1 MVAVTEEKVMFTN
14 VIWPSLLVSTME
26 DYLQIYHGP
35 QIRLIILLLR
45 LSAFKKT
52 LCFPEQRKSILIS
65 AIIYIKHT
73 WRIMENP
80 YLHDC
85 SLKKFH
91 FQAKRK
97 KKKRDAVKKKSSQ
110 VFKYQQN
117 KLKTRNLNIQLIIS
131 LQQEEQIFRL
141 LRSNIPE
148 KQMKHSPLAIHGT
161 IWKLGKWRGMQ

>member
-1 MVAVTEEKVMFTN
+1 
-14 VIWPSLLVSTME
+14 ME
-26 DYLQIYHGP
+26 
-35 QIRLIILLLR
+35 
-45 LSAFKKT
+45 S
-52 LCFPEQRKSILIS
+52 
-65 AIIYIKHT
+65 
-73 WRIMENP
+73 P

-91 FQAKRK
+91 FQAKR

-161 IWKLGKWRGMQ
+161 IWKLGKWRGM